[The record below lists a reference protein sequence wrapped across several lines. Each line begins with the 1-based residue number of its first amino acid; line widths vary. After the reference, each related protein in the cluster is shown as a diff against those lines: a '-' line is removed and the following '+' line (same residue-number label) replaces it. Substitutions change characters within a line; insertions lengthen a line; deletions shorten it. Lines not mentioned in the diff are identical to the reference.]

1 MDSSITKL
9 NRKGRKLA
17 MAKRREYKK
26 RNRIRTNA
34 MKAKID
40 KTQAESTCRL
50 CDKVDETVGHIVC
63 QHPMLVQR
71 NYKRRH
77 D

>member
-1 MDSSITKL
+1 
-9 NRKGRKLA
+9 
-17 MAKRREYKK
+17 MAVQEQA
-26 RNRIRTNA
+26 IRTNA

-50 CDKVDETVGHIVC
+50 CDKVDETVGPIVC
-63 QHPMLVQR
+63 QHAMLVQR